1 MIRSWHAAM
10 RRVLQDDPA
19 VFARTLRTLGIPF
32 TDPVTTALL
41 PTGLTQADHVP
52 SGLRTPDPVG
62 PPGFEILL
70 RVAPAEGDGYV
81 LVLETA
87 GTRSPARRSYWR
99 SRLAHLLAA
108 YRMPPVLLIVCPDEV
123 TARWAE
129 RPLVLGPPHWAA
141 LTFHPLVLGPH
152 NVPAVADPT
161 QAARDIPLAALS
173 AMTHGTGPEAEAVLA
188 SLAEALRGAGGAEEK
203 DLATVFGELTALG
216 LGTGTAA
223 RAWQGMAPTGTSPCR
238 AKSLG
243 GHCADTRAEDWARS
257 VLTVLER
264 RGIAVTD
271 ELRDRVCGCIDMALL
286 GRWTVRALSATTADD
301 LFTDA

>member
-1 MIRSWHAAM
+1 M

-19 VFARTLRTLGIPF
+19 VFARTLRTLGLPF
-32 TDPVTTALL
+32 ADPVATALL
-41 PTGLTQADHVP
+41 PTGLAPMDRVP
-52 SGLRTPDPVG
+52 SSPLAPDLVG
-62 PPGFEILL
+62 PGFEILL
-70 RVAPAEGDGYV
+70 RVAPPEGDGYV
-81 LVLETA
+81 LALETA

-99 SRLAHLLAA
+99 SRMAHLLAA
-108 YRMPPVLLIVCPDEV
+108 YRMPPVLLVVCPDEV

-129 RPLVLGPPHWAA
+129 RPLALGPPQWAA

-173 AMTHGTGPEAEAVLA
+173 AMTHGTGPEAGAVLA
-188 SLAEALRGAGGAEEK
+188 SLAAALKGAGRSEKK
-203 DLATVFGELTALG
+203 DLATVFGELTSLG

-223 RAWQGMAPTGTSPCR
+223 ARTWKGLAPGAHCRRAGAM
-238 AKSLG
+238 G
-243 GHCADTRAEDWARS
+243 GRCADTRAEDWARS

-271 ELRDRVCGCIDMALL
+271 DLRDRVSGCIDMALL

-301 LFTDA
+301 LFTEA